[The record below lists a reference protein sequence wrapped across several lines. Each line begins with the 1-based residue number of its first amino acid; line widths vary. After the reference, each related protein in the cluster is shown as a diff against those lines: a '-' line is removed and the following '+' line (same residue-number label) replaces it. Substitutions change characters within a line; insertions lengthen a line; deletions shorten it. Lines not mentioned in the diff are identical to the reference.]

1 MKLILAI
8 VHSEDGNKVMD
19 TLNDAGFSVTKLA
32 TTGGFLRSGNVT
44 LLVGT
49 EEERVEEAISI
60 FKERCH
66 TRKHIMTTPI
76 SAGMA
81 GMYMPKPIEVEIG
94 GATIFVMDVDRF
106 EKV

>member
-8 VHSEDGNKVMD
+8 VHTDDGNKVLGA
-19 TLNDAGFSVTKLA
+19 LNDAGFSVTRLS
-32 TTGGFLRSGNVT
+32 TTGGFLRAGNVT

-60 FKERCH
+60 FKERCR

-76 SAGMA
+76 STSMA
-81 GMYMPKPIEVEIG
+81 GMYLPQPIEVEVG
-94 GATIFVMDVDRF
+94 GATIFVVDVDRF